1 MQGLKIRPQ
10 IILGKYLISQGSDT
24 TKVEGSPEE
33 GWTKL
38 PNGLI
43 FQWGNWIAPNGPW
56 TQPAPT
62 ATFPI
67 PFPNKCLSVVRE
79 NDWHNR
85 LYGNVGINY
94 AIISVSN
101 TGFTFHSDWYYG
113 HYFAIGY

>member
-1 MQGLKIRPQ
+1 M
-10 IILGKYLISQGSDT
+10 
-24 TKVEGSPEE
+24 
-33 GWTKL
+33 

-43 FQWGNWIAPNGPW
+43 FQWGNWVAPNGPW
-56 TQPAPT
+56 STPYPS

-79 NDWHNR
+79 NDWHNH